1 VRRGGKLQA
10 ARYFIDCQLLAQ
22 AISDVTGKQTSV
34 FPGLV
39 GDHTNWSRM
48 SVCTGE
54 ECQFRH
60 RIRPNRGIAMS
71 ASRGYVLF
79 AFHVSQHALGRSAI
93 KASLIGLFHL
103 PQFANPN
110 QLFSSANLETTI
122 LRYHRSQYALFF
134 HGRSY
139 SGSCMPSCSLANLDF
154 PQARLQL
161 RCQEVSFLSGH
172 VNGCTYL
179 PLC

>member
-1 VRRGGKLQA
+1 MRRGGKLQA

-79 AFHVSQHALGRSAI
+79 AFHVSQHALGRWAI
-93 KASLIGLFHL
+93 KASLIGLFH
-103 PQFANPN
+103 F
-110 QLFSSANLETTI
+110 FSVRQPESA
-122 LRYHRSQYALFF
+122 
-134 HGRSY
+134 
-139 SGSCMPSCSLANLDF
+139 
-154 PQARLQL
+154 LQL
-161 RCQEVSFLSGH
+161 RQSRDHHTPLPQITICTVRSRPLS
-172 VNGCTYL
+172 L
-179 PLC
+179 WLLQA